1 MTEWVPANMTK
12 NSCGKYEFKC
22 TLARGLKYRY
32 WFLVDGQKVLDQ
44 ASEISMNR
52 VNQPTNFIN
61 VPNSDDCTSAQL
73 KLEKHDTYQEANVP
87 DAMLVKYINE
97 TKFKNHQE
105 LCELITANEALVWAL
120 REYQA
125 SIEVALHNRDKF
137 EEERLRTLQK
147 LTMSDYQKI
156 G

>member
-61 VPNSDDCTSAQL
+61 VPNSDDCTTAQL
-73 KLEKHDTYQEANVP
+73 KLEKHDTY
-87 DAMLVKYINE
+87 
-97 TKFKNHQE
+97 
-105 LCELITANEALVWAL
+105 
-120 REYQA
+120 
-125 SIEVALHNRDKF
+125 
-137 EEERLRTLQK
+137 
-147 LTMSDYQKI
+147 
-156 G
+156 